1 MKKALNVLKLW
12 VVAAVAAA
20 ALSGTASAQ
29 SLVKGSFTLPYEV
42 HFGKAVLAPGSYTIS
57 MDSTRG
63 PAIIRTST
71 GSGRALVMA
80 LAVDKSLTDQPTAL
94 LISQRENQ
102 RVVRSFNWREGNTA
116 FVYVPFTKA
125 ERKLLGKVDDS
136 VVVPIL
142 MAQK

>member
-12 VVAAVAAA
+12 VVAAVAAS

-42 HFGKAVLAPGSYTIS
+42 HWGKAVLAPGAYTITMES
-57 MDSTRG
+57 ARG
-63 PAIIRTST
+63 PATIRTST
-71 GSGRALVMA
+71 GAGRALV
-80 LAVDKSLTDQPTAL
+80 LARSVDKSLTDHPTAL
-94 LISQRENQ
+94 LISPRATQRI
-102 RVVRSFNWREGNTA
+102 VRSFTYREGDMV

-125 ERKLLGKVDDS
+125 ERKLADKVDDS